1 MKFYRY
7 IVTDQ
12 NREIKENS
20 LLLIMIYQ
28 TFKKSS
34 EKKNP
39 HHVSLVS
46 NEVNI
51 QGTCNLILTDG
62 HAVVEGLADTL
73 GACET
78 DGAAD
83 TDGAAE
89 MLGRSET

>member
-34 EKKNP
+34 EKKNKCKKMKEKYGK
-39 HHVSLVS
+39 L
-46 NEVNI
+46 
-51 QGTCNLILTDG
+51 
-62 HAVVEGLADTL
+62 
-73 GACET
+73 
-78 DGAAD
+78 
-83 TDGAAE
+83 
-89 MLGRSET
+89 